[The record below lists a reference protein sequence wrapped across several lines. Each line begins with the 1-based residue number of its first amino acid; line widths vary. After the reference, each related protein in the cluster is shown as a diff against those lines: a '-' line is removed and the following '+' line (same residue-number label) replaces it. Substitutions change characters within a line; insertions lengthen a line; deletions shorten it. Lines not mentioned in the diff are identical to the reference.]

1 MQYSSLRAAYL
12 RCQVRIKEL
21 EQEVAMSN
29 RRLAKNK
36 PAAINKSDE
45 EIKMHAKKFIVLHEL
60 FLPSDDSF
68 FSQPRPTGV
77 DLWSKD
83 RYKDEASKTKA
94 ILAEVYHSLPDHL
107 HDFISGHS
115 RFDEIVSPRFSEI
128 SW

>member
-29 RRLAKNK
+29 HRLA
-36 PAAINKSDE
+36 

-83 RYKDEASKTKA
+83 RYKDKASKMKA

-115 RFDEIVSPRFSEI
+115 RFDEIVSLRFSEI